1 MTILAPPA
9 PAPARRTT
17 RTSTTTAA
25 PCTSADCRVNAE
37 PFRAWVRQLM
47 SDTGLPWRVIARASR
62 VPSATVYALLRGQD
76 QRSMATLPQ
85 LEAERLFRLDHHRL
99 AYLQQEPAD
108 PQQVRLLLLSLA
120 MAGCSNRQI
129 AEFSGIDTLTV
140 RVLMTGDRVW
150 CSRLQQVRAEA
161 ACEAWGI
168 NPDMV
173 VRKRAPA
180 ARIGR

>member
-1 MTILAPPA
+1 
-9 PAPARRTT
+9 
-17 RTSTTTAA
+17 
-25 PCTSADCRVNAE
+25 
-37 PFRAWVRQLM
+37 
-47 SDTGLPWRVIARASR
+47 
-62 VPSATVYALLRGQD
+62 
-76 QRSMATLPQ
+76 MATLPQ

-140 RVLMTGDRVW
+140 RVLMTGDRAW